1 MKISEVTIEHLKSYA
16 HVTHDADNDTFTTIL
31 AASRSYIQSYT
42 GLTLEAMDTHED
54 LTIALMVLSNEMYE
68 NRVYMV
74 EGSSINR
81 VITTILNMHS
91 TNLL

>member
-1 MKISEVTIEHLKSYA
+1 VKISEITIEHLKDYA
-16 HVTHDADNDTFTTIL
+16 HVTHDADNETFSTIL

-42 GLTLEAMDTHED
+42 GLTLESLDLHED
-54 LTIALMVLSNEMYE
+54 ITIALMILGNEMYE

-74 EGSSINR
+74 EGTSVNKVVS
-81 VITTILNMHS
+81 TILNMHS

>member
-1 MKISEVTIEHLKSYA
+1 VKISEITIEHLKDYA
-16 HVTHDADNDTFTTIL
+16 HVTHDADNETFSTIF

-42 GLTLEAMDTHED
+42 GLTLESLDLHED
-54 LTIALMVLSNEMYE
+54 ITIALMILSNEMYE

-74 EGSSINR
+74 EGTSVNKVVS
-81 VITTILNMHS
+81 TILNMHS

>member
-1 MKISEVTIEHLKSYA
+1 VKISEITIEHLKDYA
-16 HVTHDADNDTFTTIL
+16 HVTHDADNETFSTIL

-42 GLTLEAMDTHED
+42 GLTLESLDLHED
-54 LTIALMVLSNEMYE
+54 ITIALMILSNEMYE

-74 EGSSINR
+74 EGTSVNKVVS
-81 VITTILNMHS
+81 TILNMHS

>member
-1 MKISEVTIEHLKSYA
+1 MKISEIGIEHLKSYA
-16 HVTHDADNDTFTTIL
+16 HVTHDADDDMFTAIL
-31 AASRSYIQSYT
+31 AASKSYIKNYT
-42 GLTLEAMDTHED
+42 GLSLETMDLHED
-54 LTIALMVLSNEMYE
+54 LSIALMVLSNELYE

>member
-1 MKISEVTIEHLKSYA
+1 MKISEVTIEHLKNYA
-16 HVTHDADNDTFTTIL
+16 HVTHDADDEMFTAIL

-42 GLTLEAMDTHED
+42 GLSTELLDTHED
-54 LTIALMVLSNEMYE
+54 LTIALMVLSNELYE
-68 NRVYMV
+68 NRLYMV

-81 VITTILNMHS
+81 VVTTILNMHS